1 MKSQKAYDLI
11 KEKSKELFF
20 SYGLRSISMD
30 DLTNLSGI
38 PKRIIYRHFED
49 KNALVRAVV
58 KDLIESHE
66 RFFNT
71 CKASAKDAI
80 DEVIKQNSEPFEIWT
95 PIRPRFFFDLENFFP
110 GPWND
115 LEHYKLK
122 MLEGIV
128 RNLKWGR
135 EEGLYSAHLNEVF
148 IAEVRLHQLV
158 NCLQPQLVETKKWSI
173 HKFVV
178 EFTRLY
184 LHSIATEKGEKLL
197 NSYLE
202 SNGLHHR

>member
-1 MKSQKAYDLI
+1 MKSKKADDLI
-11 KEKSKELFF
+11 KEKSKEMFF

-30 DLTNLSGI
+30 DVANLSGI
-38 PKRIIYRHFED
+38 SKRIIYRYFED

-58 KDLIESHE
+58 KDLIQSHK
-66 RFFNT
+66 RFFDT
-71 CKASAKDAI
+71 CQASAKDAI

-115 LEHYKLK
+115 LELYKLI

-135 EEGLYSAHLNEVF
+135 EEGLYSDQVSMVF

-184 LHSIATEKGEKLL
+184 LQSITTVKGEKLL

-202 SNGLHHR
+202 GKEDL